1 MEEESKRKSNLLYET
16 IANSNGFY
24 QNNIP
29 NENRSRTNVP
39 FRIKNGDETLE
50 EKFLKQAEERKMF
63 QLKGHKLVGGIRVS
77 LYNAITYED
86 VVQLTDFMKEFQ
98 SLN

>member
-16 IANSNGFY
+16 IAKSNSFY

-29 NENRSRTNVP
+29 NENRSKTNVP

-86 VVQLTDFMKEFQ
+86 VVRLTDFMKEFQ
-98 SLN
+98 LLN